1 MAERKPTY
9 DELAKLVQQQAA
21 EIARLKKRVAELEE
35 ELKAAHRQAA
45 PFRRR
50 EQKKKPPTEHK
61 RPGRSKGHEGTY
73 RRRPE
78 QVDQEI
84 EVPLPHCPHCQS
96 ELSELQSRDQVIE
109 ELPPVK
115 PVVIKLTTWA
125 GLCPQCGEVRST
137 HPLQTSTAVGAAGT
151 HLGPR
156 AQATAVLLTHRTGL
170 STRRACELLD
180 TLCGL
185 SLSPGGLSQL
195 LQRTARR
202 LEDWYSQITQQ
213 IRDSA
218 AVFADETS
226 WYVGQPGWWLWVFT
240 TPQATLYRVEE
251 GRGSDVV
258 CETLGDDFQGMLVS
272 DCLASYNAIDCRKH
286 KCIAHHLRALSEQ
299 CQALEKRGVDS
310 QYLLLWKLQLQDVIA
325 TWEERP
331 QMSEGDYAL
340 KVLQLKRGVDN
351 LLERSPPQPEEV
363 AFRDRL
369 RRQREHLLGCLSEP
383 AAEPTNNR
391 AERDLRPAVIDR
403 KLSCGNKTLAGK
415 QAWEVLRSVV
425 VTAQKQG
432 QNLLDALASR
442 VRLSFE

>member
-9 DELAKLVQQQAA
+9 DELSRLVEQLAA
-21 EIARLKKRVAELEE
+21 ENARLKARIAELEE
-35 ELKAAHRQAA
+35 QLKAAHRQAA

-61 RPGRSKGHEGTY
+61 RPGRPKGHEGTY

-84 EVPLPHCPHCQS
+84 EVPLANCPHCQA
-96 ELSELQSRDQVIE
+96 ELSELQAREQFIE

-115 PVVIKLTTWA
+115 PLVVKLTTWT
-125 GLCPQCGEVRST
+125 GLCPHCGEVQST

-156 AQATAVLLTHRTGL
+156 AQAAAVLLAHRAGL
-170 STRRACELLD
+170 SARRACELLNV
-180 TLCGL
+180 LCGL
-185 SLSPGGLSQL
+185 SLSPGGMSQL
-195 LQRTARR
+195 LQRGSRR
-202 LEDWYSQITQQ
+202 LEGWYRQITQQ

-226 WYVGQPGWWLWVFT
+226 WYVGEPGWWLWVFT
-240 TPQATLYRVEE
+240 TPQATLYRVEK

-286 KCIAHHLRALSEQ
+286 KCIAHHLRALCERR
-299 CQALEKRGVDS
+299 QALEKRGIDS
-310 QYLLLWKLQLQDVIA
+310 QYLLLWKLHLQDVIA
-325 TWEERP
+325 TCDKRP
-331 QMSEGDYAL
+331 QMSEVAYAM
-340 KVLQLKRGVDN
+340 KVLQLNRGVDN
-351 LLERSPPQPEEV
+351 LLERSPPEPEEV

-415 QAWEVLRSVV
+415 HAWEVLRSAV
-425 VTAQKQG
+425 VTAHKQG
-432 QNLLDALASR
+432 QNLLDALAAR
-442 VRLSFE
+442 VRLAPE